1 MEYLHMD
8 TENNDQLFPID
19 DDDLLQFQEEDEEDE
34 FEETEMDFEEIED
47 DDLFDDPYIYLTIL

>member
-1 MEYLHMD
+1 MD